1 MSKYKLLSV
10 VLSFLALLCFNIK
23 AHAITENQYL
33 VINKLINEENID
45 KAFSE
50 LKHLQ
55 KKENKLSSRGH
66 ILIGK
71 IYLALE
77 QPAKAYSFFEKATFT
92 SVLNHDLAYAGM
104 SMSAI
109 KLGNLSDAKIYAN
122 KALNENP
129 DLVEAKLAL
138 GLIFTDYG
146 EIKKAEK
153 YFKKA
158 IHAIRNS
165 RMSVRAYA
173 SSKMREGQHKEARDI
188 ITNAL
193 LEQKS
198 DAATTDL
205 LGKLFWIEGNIK
217 EAVRLRSEASEMF
230 RKSGNIHR
238 AEQIVSWLNTSAIPK
253 VNEIRKIER
262 IEKEKI
268 EKNENENRKNS
279 SQPKL
284 VAPKKIKLKPQEKPE
299 EIFVDKN
306 KPTFTGSGVIFNDG
320 KWIITNRHV
329 IDGSKYIIVRN
340 GLGKVREVETVE
352 VPSNKHIDLALLKLK
367 NPYPSNYSLSIGD
380 IKSPK
385 PGEQI
390 YVMGYPMSSIL
401 GRYNPSISE
410 GIVSKTSGFGEM
422 AGEFQITAKMNKGN
436 SGGPIFNDKG
446 EIIGIS
452 VGKLNKNEVL
462 KVDGFI
468 PEDVNVG
475 ISGQVLTNFL
485 NMPVKANIIESKRYN
500 ASDIYQYMRPSVV
513 FIVSQ

>member
-1 MSKYKLLSV
+1 MSKYKLLTV
-10 VLSFLALLCFNIK
+10 ILSFLALLCFNIK
-23 AHAITENQYL
+23 AYAITENQYL

-50 LKHLQ
+50 LKNLQ

-158 IHAIRNS
+158 ILTSRNS
-165 RMSVRAYA
+165 LMSVRAYA

-230 RKSGNIHR
+230 RKSGNTQR

-268 EKNENENRKNS
+268 EKKENENRKKS

-306 KPTFTGSGVIFNDG
+306 KPTFTGSGVILNDG

-352 VPSNKHIDLALLKLK
+352 VPSNKDIDLALLKLK

-446 EIIGIS
+446 EMIGIS
-452 VGKLNKNEVL
+452 VGKLNKSEVL

-485 NMPVKANIIESKRYN
+485 NMPVKANINESKIYN
-500 ASDIYQYMRPSVV
+500 ASEIYQYMRPSVV

>member
-10 VLSFLALLCFNIK
+10 ALSFIALLCFNIK
-23 AHAITENQYL
+23 AHAITENQYF

-50 LKHLQ
+50 LQNFQ
-55 KKENKLSSRGH
+55 KKEDKLSSRGH

-122 KALNENP
+122 KALYENP

-153 YFKKA
+153 YFKKGILA
-158 IHAIRNS
+158 SRNS
-165 RMSVRAYA
+165 LMSVRAYA
-173 SSKMREGQHKEARDI
+173 SSKMREGQHKEAIDI

-230 RKSGNIHR
+230 RKSGNIQR

-268 EKNENENRKNS
+268 EKNENKNRNKS

-284 VAPKKIKLKPQEKPE
+284 AAPKKIKLKPQENPE

-306 KPTFTGSGVIFNDG
+306 KPTFTGSGVILNDG

-340 GLGKVREVETVE
+340 GLGKVREVEIVE
-352 VPSNKHIDLALLKLK
+352 VPSNKDIDLALLKLK
-367 NPYPSNYSLSIGD
+367 NPYPANYSISIGD

-436 SGGPIFNDKG
+436 SGGPIFNVKG

-452 VGKLNKNEVL
+452 VGKLNKSEVL

-485 NMPVKANIIESKRYN
+485 NMPVKANINESKKYN
-500 ASDIYQYMRPSVV
+500 ASEIYQYMRPSVV

>member
-1 MSKYKLLSV
+1 MSKYKLLTIV
-10 VLSFLALLCFNIK
+10 FLFIALSFFNIK
-23 AHAITENQYL
+23 AYAITENQYL

-50 LKHLQ
+50 LKNLQ

-77 QPAKAYSFFEKATFT
+77 QPAKAYSFFEKVTFT

-158 IHAIRNS
+158 ILTSRNS
-165 RMSVRAYA
+165 LVSVRAYA
-173 SSKMREGQHKEARDI
+173 SSKMREGQHKEARNI

-230 RKSGNIHR
+230 RKSGNIQR
-238 AEQIVSWLNTSAIPK
+238 AEQVVSWLNTSAIPK
-253 VNEIRKIER
+253 VNEIKKIER

-268 EKNENENRKNS
+268 EKKEPEKRKKI

-284 VAPKKIKLKPQEKPE
+284 VVPKKIKLKPQEKPE
-299 EIFVDKN
+299 EIFIDKN
-306 KPTFTGSGVIFNDG
+306 KPTFTGSGIILNDG

-352 VPSNKHIDLALLKLK
+352 VPSNKDIDLALLKLK

-401 GRYNPSISE
+401 GRYNPSISQ
-410 GIVSKTSGFGEM
+410 GIVSKTSGFGER
-422 AGEFQITAKMNKGN
+422 AGEFQITAKINKGN

-452 VGKLNKNEVL
+452 VGKLNKSEVL

-485 NMPVKANIIESKRYN
+485 NMPVKANINESKRYN
-500 ASDIYQYMRPSVV
+500 ASEIYQYMRPSVV

>member
-109 KLGNLSDAKIYAN
+109 KLGNLSDAKIYAD
-122 KALNENP
+122 KALNKNP

-158 IHAIRNS
+158 ILASRNS
-165 RMSVRAYA
+165 LMSVRAYA

-352 VPSNKHIDLALLKLK
+352 VPSNKDIDLALLKLK

-436 SGGPIFNDKG
+436 SGGPIFNDRG

-452 VGKLNKNEVL
+452 VGKLNKSEVL

-485 NMPVKANIIESKRYN
+485 NKPVKANINESKRYN
-500 ASDIYQYMRPSVV
+500 ASEIYQYMRPSVV